1 MTQWPRIGV
10 VIPVFGHSKLMA
22 EAVASALDQDYPGP
36 IEIVIVVDGD
46 RNPETLQVA
55 SSFVGV
61 ANRSV
66 SAISAPTAAC
76 PRRAIPVFVIFW
88 PGSTICSR
96 SSFSMRTT
104 G

>member
-66 SAISAPTAAC
+66 SAIFRPNGRLPAANLPTSIVTFPEAPCKPTRV
-76 PRRAIPVFVIFW
+76 P
-88 PGSTICSR
+88 S
-96 SSFSMRTT
+96 
-104 G
+104 